1 MFVKTA
7 LGGKKMLIYYLA
19 LIGIAL
25 VLDAVIILKMNISK
39 IAYKGTGLLYFC
51 YAIFLFGIIGDF
63 CKKILYIICIKR

>member
-51 YAIFLFGIIGDF
+51 YAIFLFGIIDF
-63 CKKILYIICIKR
+63 